1 MSLSKLDSNRL
12 EKSFKGFC
20 DFLESQVKN
29 EFLEPN
35 LNKTNYNF

>member
-1 MSLSKLDSNRL
+1 MSLKKMDSNQL

-20 DFLESQVKN
+20 DSLETQVKN

-35 LNKTNYNF
+35 LN